1 MAGLLGQRKFSG
13 QFQRADGQGRS
24 RERNS
29 RGRPEIISRL
39 NRGFA
44 ARVGH
49 RHARL
54 TWLTAATHLLAA
66 LFLFG
71 GKLGVRSDARHDGP
85 AEEDHS
91 QKRHENGATAH
102 KLRLPLP
109 RLGWQDV
116 HATWMPTLEKRFSR
130 FRLKVVPR
138 LTVFV
143 PFGRRRASITRSRC
157 GYETQ
162 TAVPIRIRFHG

>member
-29 RGRPEIISRL
+29 CGRPEIISRL
-39 NRGFA
+39 NRGLA

-54 TWLTAATHLLAA
+54 TWLTAASHLLAA

-71 GKLGVRSDARHDGP
+71 GKLGVRSDAGHDGP
-85 AEEDHS
+85 SEQDHS
-91 QKRHENGATAH
+91 QKGHENGATAH
-102 KLRLPLP
+102 KLRLPSP

-116 HATWMPTLEKRFSR
+116 HATWMPIPEKGFSR
-130 FRLKVVPR
+130 FRLRVVMKERALRRGR
-138 LTVFV
+138 LHLQGNDSAKIENSAAQC
-143 PFGRRRASITRSRC
+143 FGYPSRRT
-157 GYETQ
+157 
-162 TAVPIRIRFHG
+162 